1 MADTVG
7 KLIREARTKA
17 GLTQEQLARKVGGGM
32 TAAQISRAERGEDAL
47 TQEQLKKIAKATG
60 VTQTSLL
67 SAARESNPDKK
78 KTDKSA
84 AAKAAKTTA
93 KSTAAISSMKVT
105 AAEKKLVEAYRKAD
119 ADTRKAAL
127 RVLQGECGE
136 LMTRL
141 LGKSDNVADDLAD
154 HLGDLIGGLFGGK

>member
-17 GLTQEQLARKVGGGM
+17 GLTQEQMAKKMGGGM
-32 TAAQISRAERGEDAL
+32 TAAQISRAERGEEPL
-47 TQEQLKKIAKATG
+47 TQAQLKTVAKITG
-60 VTQTSLL
+60 VTQASLL
-67 SAARESNPDKK
+67 SAARESKPAKK
-78 KTDKSA
+78 QTVKST
-84 AAKAAKTTA
+84 AKTTA
-93 KSTAAISSMKVT
+93 KSTAATASMQVT

-119 ADTRKAAL
+119 SDTRKAAL
-127 RVLQGECGE
+127 RVLRGECGE
-136 LMTRL
+136 LVTRL

>member
-17 GLTQEQLARKVGGGM
+17 GLTQEQMAKKMGGGM
-32 TAAQISRAERGEDAL
+32 TAAQISRAERGEEPL
-47 TQEQLKKIAKATG
+47 TQAQLKTVAKITG
-60 VTQTSLL
+60 VTQASLL
-67 SAARESNPDKK
+67 SAARESKPAKK
-78 KTDKSA
+78 QTVKST
-84 AAKAAKTTA
+84 AKTTA
-93 KSTAAISSMKVT
+93 KSTAATASMKVT

-119 ADTRKAAL
+119 SDTRKAAL
-127 RVLQGECGE
+127 RVLRGECGE
-136 LMTRL
+136 MVTRL

>member
-7 KLIREARTKA
+7 KLIKEARTKA

-32 TAAQISRAERGEDAL
+32 TAAQISRAERGEEAL

-60 VTQTSLL
+60 VTQASLL
-67 SAARESNPDKK
+67 SAARESKPAPKQK
-78 KTDKSA
+78 
-84 AAKAAKTTA
+84 AKTTA
-93 KSTAAISSMKVT
+93 KSTAKSSAATGSMKVT

-119 ADTRKAAL
+119 SDARKAAL

-136 LMTRL
+136 LVTRL

-154 HLGDLIGGLFGGK
+154 QLGDLIGGFLGGR

>member
-17 GLTQEQLARKVGGGM
+17 GLTQEQLAKKMGGGM
-32 TAAQISRAERGEDAL
+32 TAAQISRAERGEETL
-47 TQEQLKKIAKATG
+47 TQAQLKTVAKITG
-60 VTQTSLL
+60 VTQASLL
-67 SAARESNPDKK
+67 SAARESKSTKK
-78 KTDKSA
+78 QTVKST
-84 AAKAAKTTA
+84 AKTTA
-93 KSTAAISSMKVT
+93 KSTAATASMKVT

-119 ADTRKAAL
+119 SDTRKAAL
-127 RVLQGECGE
+127 RVLRGECGE
-136 LMTRL
+136 LVTRL

>member
-17 GLTQEQLARKVGGGM
+17 GLTQEQMAKKMGGGM
-32 TAAQISRAERGEDAL
+32 TAAQISRAERGEEPL
-47 TQEQLKKIAKATG
+47 TQAQLKTVAKITG
-60 VTQTSLL
+60 VTQASLL
-67 SAARESNPDKK
+67 SAARESKYTKK
-78 KTDKSA
+78 QMVKNT
-84 AAKAAKTTA
+84 AKTTA
-93 KSTAAISSMKVT
+93 KSTVATASMKVT

-119 ADTRKAAL
+119 SDTRKAAL
-127 RVLQGECGE
+127 RVLRGECGE
-136 LMTRL
+136 MVTRL

>member
-7 KLIREARTKA
+7 KLIKEARTKA
-17 GLTQEQLARKVGGGM
+17 GLTQEQLAKKMGGGM
-32 TAAQISRAERGEDAL
+32 TAAQISRAERGEEAL
-47 TQEQLKKIAKATG
+47 TQEQLKKIAKITG
-60 VTQTSLL
+60 VTQASLL
-67 SAARESNPDKK
+67 SAARESKPAKK
-78 KTDKSA
+78 QTARS
-84 AAKAAKTTA
+84 AAKTTA
-93 KSTAAISSMKVT
+93 KSAAATASMKVT

-119 ADTRKAAL
+119 GDTRKAAL

-136 LMTRL
+136 MLTRL

>member
-17 GLTQEQLARKVGGGM
+17 GLTQEQMAKKMGGGM
-32 TAAQISRAERGEDAL
+32 TAAQISRAERGEEPL
-47 TQEQLKKIAKATG
+47 TQAQLKTVAKITG
-60 VTQTSLL
+60 VTQASLL
-67 SAARESNPDKK
+67 SAARESKPAKK
-78 KTDKSA
+78 QTVKST
-84 AAKAAKTTA
+84 AKTTA
-93 KSTAAISSMKVT
+93 KSTAATASMKVT

-119 ADTRKAAL
+119 GDTRKAAL

>member
-7 KLIREARTKA
+7 KLIKEARTKE
-17 GLTQEQLARKVGGGM
+17 GLTQEQLAKKMGGGM
-32 TAAQISRAERGEDAL
+32 TAAQISRAERGEETL
-47 TQEQLKKIAKATG
+47 TQAQLKTVAKITG
-60 VTQTSLL
+60 ITQASLL
-67 SAARESNPDKK
+67 SAARESKPAKK
-78 KTDKSA
+78 QTVKST
-84 AAKAAKTTA
+84 AKTTA
-93 KSTAAISSMKVT
+93 KSTAATSSMKVT

-119 ADTRKAAL
+119 GDTRKAAL

>member
-17 GLTQEQLARKVGGGM
+17 GLTQEQMAKKMGGGM
-32 TAAQISRAERGEDAL
+32 TAAQISRAERGEETL
-47 TQEQLKKIAKATG
+47 TQAQLKTVAKITG
-60 VTQTSLL
+60 VTQASLL
-67 SAARESNPDKK
+67 SAARESKSTKK
-78 KTDKSA
+78 QTVKNT
-84 AAKAAKTTA
+84 AKTTA
-93 KSTAAISSMKVT
+93 KSTVATASMKVT

-119 ADTRKAAL
+119 SDTRKAAL
-127 RVLQGECGE
+127 RVLRGECGE
-136 LMTRL
+136 LVTRL

>member
-67 SAARESNPDKK
+67 SAARESGSR
-78 KTDKSA
+78 TGGSA
-84 AAKAAKTTA
+84 TMTLDGRTFARLIYPYLQSEARRMGTT
-93 KSTAAISSMKVT
+93 V
-105 AAEKKLVEAYRKAD
+105 KL
-119 ADTRKAAL
+119 
-127 RVLQGECGE
+127 
-136 LMTRL
+136 
-141 LGKSDNVADDLAD
+141 
-154 HLGDLIGGLFGGK
+154 

>member
-17 GLTQEQLARKVGGGM
+17 GLTQEQMAKKMGGGM
-32 TAAQISRAERGEDAL
+32 TAAQISRAERGEETL
-47 TQEQLKKIAKATG
+47 TQAQLKTVAKITG
-60 VTQTSLL
+60 VTQASLL
-67 SAARESNPDKK
+67 SAARESKSTKK
-78 KTDKSA
+78 QTVKST
-84 AAKAAKTTA
+84 AKTTA
-93 KSTAAISSMKVT
+93 KSTAATASMKVT

-119 ADTRKAAL
+119 SDTRKAAL
-127 RVLQGECGE
+127 RVLRGECGE
-136 LMTRL
+136 MVTRL

>member
-7 KLIREARTKA
+7 KLIKEARTKA
-17 GLTQEQLARKVGGGM
+17 GLTQEQLAKKMGSGM
-32 TAAQISRAERGEDAL
+32 TAAQISRAERGEEAL
-47 TQEQLKKIAKATG
+47 TQEQLKKIAKITG
-60 VTQTSLL
+60 VTQASLL
-67 SAARESNPDKK
+67 SAARESKPAKK
-78 KTDKSA
+78 QVTKST
-84 AAKAAKTTA
+84 AKTTA
-93 KSTAAISSMKVT
+93 KSAAGTASMKVT

-119 ADTRKAAL
+119 GDTRKAAL

-136 LMTRL
+136 LLTRL

>member
-17 GLTQEQLARKVGGGM
+17 GLTQEQMAKKMGGGM
-32 TAAQISRAERGEDAL
+32 TAAQISRAERGEEPL
-47 TQEQLKKIAKATG
+47 TQAQLKTVAKITG
-60 VTQTSLL
+60 VTQASLL
-67 SAARESNPDKK
+67 SAARESKPAKK
-78 KTDKSA
+78 QTVKST
-84 AAKAAKTTA
+84 AKTTA
-93 KSTAAISSMKVT
+93 KSTAATASMKVT

-119 ADTRKAAL
+119 SDTRKAAI
-127 RVLQGECGE
+127 RVLRGECGE
-136 LMTRL
+136 MVTRL

>member
-17 GLTQEQLARKVGGGM
+17 GLTQEQMAKKMGGGM
-32 TAAQISRAERGEDAL
+32 TAAQISRAERGEETL
-47 TQEQLKKIAKATG
+47 TQAQLKTVAKITG
-60 VTQTSLL
+60 VTQASLL
-67 SAARESNPDKK
+67 SAARESKPAKK
-78 KTDKSA
+78 QTVKST
-84 AAKAAKTTA
+84 AKTTA
-93 KSTAAISSMKVT
+93 KSTAATASMKVT

-119 ADTRKAAL
+119 SDTRKAAL
-127 RVLQGECGE
+127 RVLRGECGE
-136 LMTRL
+136 MVTRL

>member
-17 GLTQEQLARKVGGGM
+17 GLTQEQMAKKMGGGM
-32 TAAQISRAERGEDAL
+32 TAAQISRAERGEEPL
-47 TQEQLKKIAKATG
+47 TQAQLKTVAKITG
-60 VTQTSLL
+60 VTQASLL
-67 SAARESNPDKK
+67 SAARERKPAKK
-78 KTDKSA
+78 QTVKST
-84 AAKAAKTTA
+84 AKTTA
-93 KSTAAISSMKVT
+93 KSTAATASMKVT

-119 ADTRKAAL
+119 SDTRKAAL
-127 RVLQGECGE
+127 RVLRGECGE
-136 LMTRL
+136 MVTRL